1 MDQPKTK
8 EELLQALRDRTPR
21 SGELWQESQ
30 DVVPGGLLSL
40 ARKFKPYPFYTH
52 RGEGAYIWD
61 VDENKYIDC
70 CMSYGVLLLGH
81 SPAVAKQAM
90 VEQSGLGT
98 SYGTPHPLEIKYSE
112 RLIECIPCAD
122 RALLCNS
129 GTEATMQGIRIMR
142 SYTGKDKIAKFEST
156 YHGWH
161 DYAMWNI
168 GVPEEGWG
176 PAERPTPVPSSA
188 GIPKAVQD
196 TMLILPQGEEALGV
210 IEDHADELAGVMVEP
225 VVASGGMFPLKK
237 EFLEKLREVTDRTG
251 VMLMFDEVITG
262 FRMALGGAQEY
273 YGVVPDLATYGKI
286 IGGGL
291 PIGAVGCSKEVMES
305 VLKAELSLSI
315 AGTFSGNPMT
325 LAAGHSLLGYLM
337 DSPHIYSEMARKGE
351 RLRGG
356 FNDWAQEKG
365 YPAAMTGVGSMFQTH
380 LQPLPLE
387 KPRDLKGEHM
397 DVLSDVQL
405 YLRLNGVFLPWL
417 HLAFISAAH
426 SDQDVEDVLS
436 AHQIAVETSLQMHEV
451 I

>member
-1 MDQPKTK
+1 MTQPKTK
-8 EELLQALRDRTPR
+8 QELIEALKEQTPQSGKMWQAA
-21 SGELWQESQ
+21 Q

-52 RGEGAYIWD
+52 RGEGPFIWD
-61 VDENKYIDC
+61 VDENRYIDC

-81 SPAVAKQAM
+81 SPTAAKRAIA
-90 VEQSGLGT
+90 EQNELGT

-112 RLIECIPCAD
+112 RLIECIPCAE
-122 RALLCNS
+122 RVLLCNS

-168 GVPEEGWG
+168 GVPQEDWG
-176 PAERPTPVPSSA
+176 PAERPLAVPSSA
-188 GIPKAVQD
+188 GIPEAVED
-196 TMLILPQGEEALGV
+196 TMLILPQGEEAISL
-210 IEDHADELAGVMVEP
+210 IEAHADELAGVMVEP

-237 EFLEKLREVTDRTG
+237 EFLQKLREVTERTG

-262 FRMALGGAQEY
+262 FRLALGGAQEY
-273 YGVVPDLATYGKI
+273 YGVLPDLATYGKI
-286 IGGGL
+286 VGGGL
-291 PIGAVGCSKEVMES
+291 PVGAVGVSTEVMDS
-305 VLKAELSLSI
+305 VLDAELSVSI

-325 LAAGHSLLGYLM
+325 LAAGHALIGHLM
-337 DSPHIYSEMARKGE
+337 DHPEIYADMARRGDL
-351 RLRGG
+351 LRGG
-356 FNDWAQEKG
+356 FNEWAASNG

-380 LQPLPLE
+380 LQALPLE
-387 KPRDLKGEHM
+387 KPRDLKNQHLEA
-397 DVLSDVQL
+397 LSDAQL

-426 SDQDVEDVLS
+426 SDEVVEEVLRVHMLS
-436 AHQIAVETSLQMHEV
+436 VEAALTAHGIA
-451 I
+451 